1 MFDSAI
7 IVRVI
12 LPRASKLRDASAKR
26 ATLVSSLSLSIEGRT
41 IGLSRFDGGQE
52 AEGGNETKKREYT
65 TLDFSRHGIVP

>member
-12 LPRASKLRDASAKR
+12 LPRASKLRDTR
-26 ATLVSSLSLSIEGRT
+26 TTLVSSLSLSIEGRT
-41 IGLSRFDGGQE
+41 IGISRFDGGQE
-52 AEGGNETKKREYT
+52 AEGGNETKKREYM

>member
-12 LPRASKLRDASAKR
+12 LPRASKLRDTCT
-26 ATLVSSLSLSIEGRT
+26 TLVSSLSLSIEGRT
-41 IGLSRFDGGQE
+41 IGISRFDGGQE
-52 AEGGNETKKREYT
+52 AEGGNETKKREYM